1 MSREVSP
8 VDLVTVTISKQ
19 GEEDVVYNSNENGFQ
34 TAQDIADKVIEIV
47 GERPMREERR
57 S

>member
-1 MSREVSP
+1 MNKEVSP

-19 GEEDVVYNSNENGFQ
+19 GEEDVVYNSDATGFQ

-47 GERPMREERR
+47 GERPMRKRTR
-57 S
+57 V